1 MKSLYKGYSSFEFER
16 NKTFVLVDKQLV
28 DMDLLNN
35 IYTRRGSRVMMPN
48 YGTLIPEMTFEPLD
62 DSTIET
68 VESELMTVFNND
80 PRVDLINLT
89 VTPNYDIN
97 SLSVSAI
104 LNYIE
109 LNMTA
114 NFELNIVFESA

>member
-1 MKSLYKGYSSFEFER
+1 MKSLYRGYSSFEFEK
-16 NKTFVLVDKQLV
+16 NKTFVLVDQQLV

-35 IYTRRGSRVMMPN
+35 IYTRKGSRVMMPN

-62 DSTIET
+62 DSTVET
-68 VESELMTVFNND
+68 VESELMTVINND
-80 PRVDLINLT
+80 PRVSLINLT
-89 VTPNYDIN
+89 VVSNFDTN
-97 SLSVSAI
+97 SIFATAI

-114 NFELNIVFESA
+114 KFELNIVFESA